1 MSLTALR
8 EELGRRPTRG
18 LRWRFRDLA
27 ERLTTPLGT
36 AGLVAVAL
44 VAGLELA
51 SFVSVPGTPLHSAR
65 AALATLRSDAHAA
78 RGEAALRSLQA
89 ERLRDIQ
96 SYSSRYAI
104 PADLASRIYDISI
117 AEGLQPELAFNLVRT
132 ESSFHRWAVSDAG
145 AIGYTQIK
153 PSTAEWLDPS
163 VTTDDLF
170 DPETNLHLGFRYLSI
185 LLGQYPSR
193 QLALLAYNRGPARVG
208 TLMASGR
215 NPANGYAF
223 KVLHGSE

>member
-18 LRWRFRDLA
+18 LRWRVRDLTA
-27 ERLTTPLGT
+27 RLTTPLGT
-36 AGLVAVAL
+36 AGLAAIAL
-44 VAGLELA
+44 LVGIELA
-51 SFVSVPGTPLHSAR
+51 SFVNLPGTPLRRAR
-65 AALATLRSDAHAA
+65 SALAELRSGAHTA

-96 SYSSRYAI
+96 GYSALYSI
-104 PADLASRIYDISI
+104 PADLAARIYDIAN
-117 AEGLQPELAFNLVRT
+117 AEGLEPQMAFSLVKT

-145 AIGYTQIK
+145 AVGYTQIK
-153 PSTAEWLDPS
+153 PSTARWLDPS
-163 VTTDDLF
+163 VTSDGLF
-170 DPETNLHLGFRYLSI
+170 DPDTNLHLGFRYLS
-185 LLGQYPSR
+185 LLLHQYPDQ

-208 TLMASGR
+208 TLLASGE